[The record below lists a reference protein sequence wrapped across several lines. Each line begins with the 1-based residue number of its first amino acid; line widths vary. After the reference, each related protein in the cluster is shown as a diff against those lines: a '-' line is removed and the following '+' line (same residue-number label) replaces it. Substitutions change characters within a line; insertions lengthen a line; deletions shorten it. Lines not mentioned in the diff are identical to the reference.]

1 MRWWSAA
8 RQLGC
13 AKAKAMALQSELAIW
28 TGSYHWKNTATS
40 RILGADA
47 GASTIKI
54 WKDFAIKCV
63 ELIYTIGLNDLSQDC
78 EHLSIW
84 IRCKFYYGN
93 DGYHVF
99 FSGVQVGTNHPDEHV
114 RQPRT
119 LEVDHGRPPRGPEK
133 TRRKGYV
140 LGVQNGREPDLH
152 VFLSVLFIWRNWWDI
167 SRLQ

>member
-40 RILGADA
+40 KVGFWEQMRVRRPSEFERILP
-47 GASTIKI
+47 SSVWSWSIQ
-54 WKDFAIKCV
+54 
-63 ELIYTIGLNDLSQDC
+63 LDLSQDC
-78 EHLSIW
+78 EHLSRW
-84 IRCKFYYGN
+84 IRCKFYYGKWWIPCL
-93 DGYHVF
+93 
-99 FSGVQVGTNHPDEHV
+99 FSGVQVETNHPDEHV